1 MADKPSLKTK
11 LWPFGI
17 TLALILVPII
27 WVVLA
32 VVISITRF
40 VTRWPDRES
49 STVVIFIVLGLS
61 LVPLALALL
70 DFVSS
75 RRAVIDIK
83 GFKIDFSNTV
93 LSQPEARPASFGLPD
108 NIGISGPI
116 ISDTAPMQIIEALK
130 QASEGEVAVI
140 DLKDGNAWWVTRLLA
155 LGAGAMRVGSP
166 KAMAFIGM
174 KENLPDT
181 YLGWAE
187 PGVVVKAILA
197 DKPEYKKRYERARRI
212 ARQLDLFGDEVEPSN
227 LAYHANV
234 DRYRMQSEYKQ
245 LGEAAFEQ
253 ILMDQLGTII
263 YNGVSLENP
272 PDRLTLGRLQQ
283 LFDHCLYMDAVD
295 LTESNEKQV
304 SRFLE
309 SNAPYVALLRRG
321 KFDRMLKRE
330 VGEALILRQLFL
342 QNQPRQE

>member
-1 MADKPSLKTK
+1 
-11 LWPFGI
+11 
-17 TLALILVPII
+17 
-27 WVVLA
+27 
-32 VVISITRF
+32 
-40 VTRWPDRES
+40 
-49 STVVIFIVLGLS
+49 
-61 LVPLALALL
+61 
-70 DFVSS
+70 
-75 RRAVIDIK
+75 
-83 GFKIDFSNTV
+83 
-93 LSQPEARPASFGLPD
+93 
-108 NIGISGPI
+108 
-116 ISDTAPMQIIEALK
+116 
-130 QASEGEVAVI
+130 VAVI

-245 LGEAAFEQ
+245 LGEVAFEQ

-272 PDRLTLGRLQQ
+272 PDRLTLGRLQH